1 MTQVQSVIVHST
13 LTKVHSF
20 EKQDIRCYNC
30 NKLLAKS
37 NVKGFVGIEIK
48 CPRCRVI
55 NEV

>member
-1 MTQVQSVIVHST
+1 MTQVQSIVAHSDIQQVQT
-13 LTKVHSF
+13 FV
-20 EKQDIRCYNC
+20 KQDIRCYNC

-48 CPRCRVI
+48 CPRCRTI

>member
-1 MTQVQSVIVHST
+1 MTEVASIVTHSQVQPIQ
-13 LTKVHSF
+13 SF
-20 EKQDIRCYNC
+20 VKQDIRCYNC

-37 NVKGFVGIEIK
+37 NVKDFVGIEIK